1 LLALIKQN
9 PAINTSALMA
19 HTALDHRTVYR
30 HLSALRE
37 QEKIIAL
44 GYVERHTMM
53 WAIKPRGNKTGT
65 NLAAD
70 WEQYDP
76 TKSPSSVRS
85 PRGH

>member
-1 LLALIKQN
+1 MLALIKQN

-37 QEKIIAL
+37 QGKIIAL
-44 GYVERHTMM
+44 GYAERHTMM
-53 WAIKPRGNKTGT
+53 WAIKPGGNEIGT
-65 NLAAD
+65 NLAAG
-70 WEQYDP
+70 WELYDP
-76 TKSPSSVRS
+76 TKSPSSGRS